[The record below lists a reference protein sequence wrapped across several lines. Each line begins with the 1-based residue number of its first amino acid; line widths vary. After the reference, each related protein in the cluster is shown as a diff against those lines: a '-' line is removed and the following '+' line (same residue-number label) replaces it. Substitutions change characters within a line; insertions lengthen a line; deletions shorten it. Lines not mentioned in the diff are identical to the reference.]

1 MTEDKTKQMKN
12 IAKLL
17 ALHEISEMAG
27 GADELGRILQH
38 LCACILD
45 AANVPRGALVVRDEN
60 NNSFR
65 VAVCQGLPDAF
76 RDEYIELTR
85 DLLFERRLFSRDELI
100 IDEVED
106 LAEQSYKEM
115 YLKCGITRR
124 IVLPLTVRER
134 TIGLLEFYPDPKC
147 RVSKEQ
153 TDQCLLLAHLVA
165 VAVDNSAIFSHAER
179 LATTDGVTGVL
190 NFTTFRH
197 QLTLEAKRARRY
209 NMALSL
215 IMIEI
220 DNFRSIIHTYGHFL
234 GNEVL
239 SEFSAILKAGV
250 RDVDL
255 VARCTGDEF
264 AIALPE
270 TPGEGAMILANRL
283 FDAVRT
289 NSFLGPGTKKLR
301 LTASIGVAEYHDNIA
316 GPEELID
323 QAAKALHEAKSAGED
338 IVRIGAPQEQ

>member
-179 LATTDGVTGVL
+179 LATTDGVRVQ
-190 NFTTFRH
+190 RH
-197 QLTLEAKRARRY
+197 SESRRAR
-209 NMALSL
+209 
-215 IMIEI
+215 
-220 DNFRSIIHTYGHFL
+220 
-234 GNEVL
+234 
-239 SEFSAILKAGV
+239 
-250 RDVDL
+250 
-255 VARCTGDEF
+255 C
-264 AIALPE
+264 
-270 TPGEGAMILANRL
+270 
-283 FDAVRT
+283 
-289 NSFLGPGTKKLR
+289 GPG
-301 LTASIGVAEYHDNIA
+301 G
-316 GPEELID
+316 
-323 QAAKALHEAKSAGED
+323 ALHRRR
-338 IVRIGAPQEQ
+338 VRHRPARNPGRRRHDTRQPALRCGPHKQFSGTRHEKTPPHRQHRGGGIP